1 VISFYGFGCFETSFF
16 VSNMLFD
23 PIIANPVP
31 VLSKQWKIVENP
43 SEDEK
48 WDSQIDTV
56 KILTCNK

>member
-1 VISFYGFGCFETSFF
+1 
-16 VSNMLFD
+16 MLFD